1 MDVFV
6 TVEPLEGGELERLI
20 TVRLNATGVVR
31 QMIERVDAPPDTDG
45 VEIIDLVAER
55 LHDCLSPIAEHYGD
69 DELAVVTG
77 ILAPATLVGAQALGL
92 GDLYLGQSKTSTAP
106 TMRPWRARPSS
117 LTRSAAAPRASDGS
131 TP

>member
-20 TVRLNATGVVR
+20 TVLLNATGVVR

-55 LHDCLSPIAEHYGD
+55 LHDCLSRSPS
-69 DELAVVTG
+69 TT
-77 ILAPATLVGAQALGL
+77 ATTNSRWSPGSSPTRRSSARRRSASV
-92 GDLYLGQSKTSTAP
+92 TSTS
-106 TMRPWRARPSS
+106 R
-117 LTRSAAAPRASDGS
+117 
-131 TP
+131 